1 MISSKVVDLGRLIF
15 HHFQHSVEKSGV
27 FPFPATRLFE
37 LPAVDDVAD
46 EIQLVAGIGFEEG
59 VQLGGFATAGA
70 EVNVRNENGIPA
82 LLLHESLS
90 PVAADAAND
99 REAVLTANKKSTQV
113 SPRDGEEMSQQSVRR
128 RRE

>member
-1 MISSKVVDLGRLIF
+1 V
-15 HHFQHSVEKSGV
+15 
-27 FPFPATRLFE
+27 T
-37 LPAVDDVAD
+37 
-46 EIQLVAGIGFEEG
+46 GIGFEEG

-82 LLLHESLS
+82 LLLHESHS
-90 PVAADAAND
+90 PVAADAADD
-99 REAVLTANKKSTQV
+99 RESVLTANKKSTQV

>member
-1 MISSKVVDLGRLIF
+1 MGLGPLA
-15 HHFQHSVEKSGV
+15 G
-27 FPFPATRLFE
+27 AGE
-37 LPAVDDVAD
+37 LPTVDDVAD
-46 EIQLVAGIGFEEG
+46 EEQFVTGVGFQEG

-90 PVAADAAND
+90 PVAEHAAND

-113 SPRDGEEMSQQSVRR
+113 SPRDGEEMSQQSVCR
-128 RRE
+128 RREWRLLHN